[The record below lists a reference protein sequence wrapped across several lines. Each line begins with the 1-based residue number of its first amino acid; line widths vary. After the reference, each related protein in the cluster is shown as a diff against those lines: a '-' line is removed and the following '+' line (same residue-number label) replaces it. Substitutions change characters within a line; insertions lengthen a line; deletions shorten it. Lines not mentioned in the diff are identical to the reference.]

1 MLFGCPLEFEVFPIL
16 AFSAPGPPLPDLEEI
31 DAGGP
36 WVVGEWD
43 SSDNRFT
50 GSFTWL
56 NCIQP
61 VGFLNLL
68 TFFGM
73 FSLLHRFFLYT
84 DQGVSKQDLK
94 PCEPC
99 LPWSMAWYLGPQP
112 RHGQLEI
119 ITFPGCCYWFYSSTL
134 IILVE
139 LLGEIRIIIVHIPV
153 FVV

>member
-1 MLFGCPLEFEVFPIL
+1 MLFGCPLEFEMFPIL

-73 FSLLHRFFLYT
+73 FSLLHRFFIHRPGGFQT
-84 DQGVSKQDLK
+84 
-94 PCEPC
+94 
-99 LPWSMAWYLGPQP
+99 GPQAVRTMLTMVNGLIP
-112 RHGQLEI
+112 GTPTPAWPVGNHY
-119 ITFPGCCYWFYSSTL
+119 FPWL
-134 IILVE
+134 LLLV
-139 LLGEIRIIIVHIPV
+139 LP
-153 FVV
+153 

>member
-73 FSLLHRFFLYT
+73 FSLLHRFFYT
-84 DQGVSKQDLK
+84 QTRGVPNRTS
-94 PCEPC
+94 
-99 LPWSMAWYLGPQP
+99 SRANHAY
-112 RHGQLEI
+112 HGQWPD
-119 ITFPGCCYWFYSSTL
+119 TWDPNPGMASWKSLLSLAVAIGSTL

-139 LLGEIRIIIVHIPV
+139 LFGKIRIIIVHIPV